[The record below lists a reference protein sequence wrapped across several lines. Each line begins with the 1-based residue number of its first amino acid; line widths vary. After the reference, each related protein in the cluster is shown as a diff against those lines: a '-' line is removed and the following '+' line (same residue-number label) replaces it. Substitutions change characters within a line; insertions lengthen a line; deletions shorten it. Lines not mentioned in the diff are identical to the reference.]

1 MLYGNI
7 RSVNEGKPLSG
18 VPIVLENR
26 STGVVIETTSN
37 LQGSFIFSNLSPGDY
52 KVRVGGGTFSV
63 QQKEGI
69 LKAGTIG
76 EMDFA
81 VNSLSQGASEITGSI
96 FEGHGD
102 RKVPLAANLAIKNM
116 KTKEVYQ
123 VASGANGH
131 FSLQNIPSGSYL
143 VQANKRGYLPFSQ
156 EIAVAGKT
164 SEEIRLRI
172 NRLAR
177 ASIRATGDKKIR
189 DTTGAI
195 SIVDQK
201 KFQQNLTTGA
211 TYTLMQNTPGI
222 EFFSRSGNQGLTG
235 A

>member
-1 MLYGNI
+1 MYF
-7 RSVNEGKPLSG
+7 S
-18 VPIVLENR
+18 
-26 STGVVIETTSN
+26 ETN
-37 LQGSFIFSNLSPGDY
+37 YY

-131 FSLQNIPSGSYL
+131 FSLQKIPSGSYL